1 MIISKETHTKK
12 SLQLCLVLKNVK
24 ENTRKIK
31 WKEMINE
38 DNRKKIVFNLIN
50 YFYILFQTNLTYFYY
65 FNIKIK

>member
-12 SLQLCLVLKNVK
+12 SLRLCLVLKNVK

-31 WKEMINE
+31 WKEMINK
-38 DNRKKIVFNLIN
+38 DNRKKIVFKLIN

>member
-38 DNRKKIVFNLIN
+38 DNRKKIVFKLIN